1 MIEIFLSGVL
11 LGMAVAVPFGPVNI
25 LILNTA
31 LKSFKNALL
40 VGFGAFCADMILLIF
55 ISFGVLSFVNNEI
68 FHKILAVFGFLFL
81 SYMVFL
87 MLKSKNK
94 NLNSEAIDKIHPLKS
109 FGKGLFLNLT
119 NPYVI
124 GFWISA
130 SGLSLQSEN
139 SLLLLCGL
147 IAFILFWVFILA
159 FFISNF
165 KSFVKEKHIFY
176 VNIFSAIVLEYF
188 ALSLLYKTFLG

>member
-1 MIEIFLSGVL
+1 MIEIFLSGIL
-11 LGMAVAVPFGPVNI
+11 LGVAVAVPFGPVNI

-40 VGFGAFCADMILLIF
+40 VGFGAFCADMMLLVF
-55 ISFGVLSFVNNEI
+55 VSFGVLSFVNNEI

-81 SYMVFL
+81 NYMVFL

-94 NLNSEAIDKIHPLKS
+94 NLNSNAIYKNNPFKS
-109 FGKGLFLNLT
+109 FSKGLFLNLT

-139 SLLLLCGL
+139 AFLLLCGL
-147 IAFILFWVFILA
+147 ISFILFWIFMLA
-159 FFISNF
+159 FFISKF

-176 VNIFSAIVLEYF
+176 VNIFSAIILEYF
-188 ALSLLYKTFLG
+188 ALSLLYKAFFI

>member
-1 MIEIFLSGVL
+1 MIEIFLSGIL

-31 LKSFKNALL
+31 LRSFKNALL
-40 VGFGAFCADMILLIF
+40 VGFGAFCADMVLLIF
-55 ISFGVLSFVNNEI
+55 ISFGVLSFVDNEI

-87 MLKSKNK
+87 MLKSKKK
-94 NLNSEAIDKIHPLKS
+94 NLNSSISYKNNPFKS
-109 FGKGLFLNLT
+109 FSKGLFLNLT
-119 NPYVI
+119 NPYVV
-124 GFWISA
+124 GFWLSA

-139 SLLLLCGL
+139 SFLLLCGL

-159 FFISNF
+159 FFVSKF
-165 KSFVKEKHIFY
+165 KSLIKEKHIFY
-176 VNIFSAIVLEYF
+176 VNIFSAIILEYF
-188 ALSLLYKTFLG
+188 ALSLLYKAFI